1 MDVYTRLTEQAAVL
15 LGLKRFI
22 LFALAAS
29 ILTNAFLAFWILTRS
44 DQSRTVILSPGAT
57 ETYVATDSA
66 VSPNLLE
73 RFAVQ
78 SLNLILNLTPATATY
93 QTDLFLKEVAPESY
107 GSLASSLRL
116 AAQDLERNQA
126 STAFYPLAASVEAD
140 AKRVCVQ
147 GTRKTLIGKAV
158 TSSETVNACLALA
171 VRGGRL
177 WIASLTQGP
186 KRPNEKKNTTN
197 EEPQ

>member
-29 ILTNAFLAFWILTRS
+29 ILTNAVLAFWILTRS

-66 VSPNLLE
+66 VSSNLLE

-93 QTDLFLKEVAPESY
+93 QTDLF
-107 GSLASSLRL
+107 
-116 AAQDLERNQA
+116 
-126 STAFYPLAASVEAD
+126 
-140 AKRVCVQ
+140 
-147 GTRKTLIGKAV
+147 
-158 TSSETVNACLALA
+158 
-171 VRGGRL
+171 
-177 WIASLTQGP
+177 
-186 KRPNEKKNTTN
+186 
-197 EEPQ
+197 

>member
-29 ILTNAFLAFWILTRS
+29 ILTNAVLAFWILTRS

-126 STAFYPLAASVEAD
+126 STAF
-140 AKRVCVQ
+140 
-147 GTRKTLIGKAV
+147 
-158 TSSETVNACLALA
+158 
-171 VRGGRL
+171 
-177 WIASLTQGP
+177 
-186 KRPNEKKNTTN
+186 
-197 EEPQ
+197 